1 MWASLMG
8 LPELWRGGAWPPSV
22 RTVRRSVK
30 SDNERDLR
38 RHLQL
43 GGPPPGHNGGT
54 AGAKSEEGAGNDR
67 SVCPESPGLHAHYKG
82 QDNGLQPRKGTAIP
96 KPVRSSD
103 RGLQLALVK
112 LERVVIA
119 GQHPAVNMP
128 LLLAHTARQ
137 TMRVG
142 S

>member
-43 GGPPPGHNGGT
+43 GPPGPGHNGGT
-54 AGAKSEEGAGNDR
+54 AGAKSEEGEGNDR

-82 QDNGLQPRKGTAIP
+82 SDNGSLPREGTAIS
-96 KPVRSSD
+96 KPIRSSD

>member
-30 SDNERDLR
+30 SDNERDPYP
-38 RHLQL
+38 QL
-43 GGPPPGHNGGT
+43 PRPIPIGQHIGET
-54 AGAKSEEGAGNDR
+54 AGAKSEEGSGNGR
-67 SVCPESPGLHAHYKG
+67 SVCPECSGLHARYKG
-82 QDNGLQPRKGTAIP
+82 WDNGYRPREGKAIP
-96 KPVRSSD
+96 KPIRSSD

-112 LERVVIA
+112 LDSVVIA
-119 GQHPAVNMP
+119 SQNGAVNMP

-137 TMRVG
+137 TI
-142 S
+142 

>member
-1 MWASLMG
+1 MTL
-8 LPELWRGGAWPPSV
+8 LELWRGGAWPSSV

-38 RHLQL
+38 RHLLL
-43 GGPPPGHNGGT
+43 GNPFPGHNGGT
-54 AGAKSEEGAGNDR
+54 AGAKSEEGEGNDR
-67 SVCPESPGLHAHYKG
+67 SVCPESPGLHAHYKDW
-82 QDNGLQPRKGTAIP
+82 DNGFLPREGTAIP
-96 KPVRSSD
+96 KPNRSSD

-119 GQHPAVNMP
+119 DQHSAVNMP

-137 TMRVG
+137 ATRVEPG
-142 S
+142 

>member
-30 SDNERDLR
+30 SDNERDPY
-38 RHLQL
+38 LQL
-43 GGPPPGHNGGT
+43 PRRSQDRQHIGET
-54 AGAKSEEGAGNDR
+54 AGAKSEEGEGNDR
-67 SVCPESPGLHAHYKG
+67 SVCPECAGQHARYKG
-82 QDNGLQPRKGTAIP
+82 RDNGLQHREVEAIP

-103 RGLQLALVK
+103 RGLKLALVK
-112 LERVVIA
+112 LDSVVIA
-119 GQHPAVNMP
+119 SQNGAVNMP

-137 TMRVG
+137 TI
-142 S
+142 